1 MLPHIKTILLASKH
15 TNSSNLTIKSH
26 QISCQIVLRPTSS
39 CSLETQTTSPTQETN
54 AHMSCVTQACM
65 VSKNEAMTT
74 CVLSILVMPR
84 HYLSTILNIVND
96 IMTRV
101 VMYHV

>member
-1 MLPHIKTILLASKH
+1 MPLKV
-15 TNSSNLTIKSH
+15 TNSSNLSIQTH

-39 CSLETQTTSPTQETN
+39 CSMETQTTSPTQETN

-74 CVLSILVMPR
+74 RVLSILVMPR
-84 HYLSTILNIVND
+84 HYLSTIPKLFND
-96 IMTRV
+96 IMTSV